1 MAAAVYGL
9 VWVEYGEEDCVGSPI
24 CDWLNLSHDVWA
36 AVDVWTANELFNA
49 AIELKGSP
57 VWVENEFA
65 GIVELVG
72 EVILQGNDNGV
83 LPIEPSVVLCAPS
96 GIFPAQPVYEYS
108 GYSDGSYWPIGKP
121 NGPFLISFIWFR
133 SRLRH
138 LARRFLNHTLNSKVI
153 KRFKLLS
160 QVVHY
165 VDLYPSIFLIF
176 LFVGGEFRPT
186 IKYFSLH

>member
-49 AIELKGSP
+49 AIELNGSP
-57 VWVENEFA
+57 VWVANEFA
-65 GIVELVG
+65 GIVELAEG
-72 EVILQGNDNGV
+72 DVILQGNDNGV
-83 LPIEPSVVLCAPS
+83 LPIEPSVVLCAPN

-138 LARRFLNHTLNSKVI
+138 LARRFLNHTLNSQ
-153 KRFKLLS
+153 KLLR
-160 QVVHY
+160 
-165 VDLYPSIFLIF
+165 DLNYYL
-176 LFVGGEFRPT
+176 
-186 IKYFSLH
+186 K